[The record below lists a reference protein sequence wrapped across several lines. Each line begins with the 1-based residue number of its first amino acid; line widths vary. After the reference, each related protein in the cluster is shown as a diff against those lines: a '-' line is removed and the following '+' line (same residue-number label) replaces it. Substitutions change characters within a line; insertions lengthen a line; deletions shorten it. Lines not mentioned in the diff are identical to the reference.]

1 MKRYILLLLTIT
13 FIGCHTH
20 DDDDEIIELYLTE
33 TPAIF
38 GYFNYTNGI
47 DYSIYNDTP
56 FTKDVTRR
64 VGCIDPQRTEDL
76 KRSYVRF
83 TPGDAG
89 EVHYFY
95 YNSKGQKKTEFAG
108 RVSNTLTKKNI
119 YDRNNSLK
127 YTDGIWNNPRGCT
140 TTIRHLDGDTNYS
153 LKVFKLDERNNV
165 IAFTISGNGV
175 SSLFVKQ
182 GYTFK
187 IQDYW

>member
-1 MKRYILLLLTIT
+1 MKRYILLLLAIT

-20 DDDDEIIELYLTE
+20 EDDDEIIELYLTE

-38 GYFNYTNGI
+38 GYFNYTNANS
-47 DYSIYNDTP
+47 YSIYNNTP
-56 FTKDVTRR
+56 FAKDVTRR
-64 VGCIDPQRTEDL
+64 VGCIDPSRTEDL

-83 TPGDAG
+83 TPGDV
-89 EVHYFY
+89 EYYY
-95 YNSKGQKKTEFAG
+95 YNSKGQKKIEFKAD
-108 RVSNTLTKKNI
+108 VSNNLSLRTIFNE
-119 YDRNNSLK
+119 RNSITYSNA
-127 YTDGIWNNPRGCT
+127 IWNNPRGCT
-140 TTIRHLDGDTNYS
+140 TTVRHLNGNTNYS

-182 GYTFK
+182 GHNFN

>member
-1 MKRYILLLLTIT
+1 MKRYILLLLAIT

-38 GYFNYTNGI
+38 GYFNYTNGT
-47 DYSIYNDTP
+47 DYSIYNNTP
-56 FTKDVTRR
+56 FAKDVTRR
-64 VGCIDPQRTEDL
+64 VECIDPNRTEDL

-83 TPGDAG
+83 TPGDV
-89 EVHYFY
+89 EYYY
-95 YNSKGQKKTEFAG
+95 YNSKGQKKIEFKAN
-108 RVSNTLTKKNI
+108 VSNNLSLKNI
-119 YDRNNSLK
+119 YKERGNTITYSNP
-127 YTDGIWNNPRGCT
+127 IWNNHRGCNT
-140 TTIRHLDGDTNYS
+140 TVRHLDGDTKYS
-153 LKVFKLDERNNV
+153 LKVFKLDERNNI

-182 GYTFK
+182 GHNFN